1 MATSNETTMKVA
13 IEPLNGSNYHS
24 WKFNVKC
31 LLMER
36 GLWGIVSGTETA
48 PVATETDKKETVIK
62 DFLLRSQ
69 KAYSQIA
76 LNVKQEFQVHV
87 TNTDDPK
94 VAWETLKKHF
104 EVVSVTH
111 IVRVTRAFYASKMA
125 EDGNLMH
132 HITHMT
138 QLAEQLREMKEE
150 VSPKK
155 FAVVVLGSL
164 PESYETFLTSLNA
177 RSAEE
182 LSWDDVKPA
191 LIEEYTKKKDKQ
203 EKQNTDD
210 ALFTRGGNRSS
221 NQNGGNRSAS
231 TFRPPNNDQN
241 RNDNRNSSNQNRYDN
256 RQQNPSNQFNSFNS
270 RRGGG
275 SGNNRGGSSRNKT
288 CWGCGGYGHVIS
300 DCQRNKEEGNVVQEQ
315 ENERV
320 HKRIKSED
328 DDIALMVTGDSDS
341 DSNEE
346 CNVPDMNNDEVLA
359 LYLIE
364 GIS

>member
-1 MATSNETTMKVA
+1 MATTNEIMKVA
-13 IEPLNGSNYHS
+13 IEPLNGSNYQT
-24 WKFNVKC
+24 WKFNVK
-31 LLMER
+31 LILMER

-48 PVATETDKKETVIK
+48 PVATETNKQEKEIK
-62 DFLLRSQ
+62 EFLLRSQ

-87 TNTDDPK
+87 VNTDDPK

-104 EVVSVTH
+104 EFVSVTH
-111 IVRVTRAFYASKMA
+111 IVRVNRAFYASKMA
-125 EDGNLMH
+125 ENGNLMD

-164 PESYETFLTSLNA
+164 PDSYDTFLTSLNA
-177 RSAEE
+177 RSAAE

-191 LIEEYTKKKDKQ
+191 LIEEYMKKKDKL

-221 NQNGGNRSAS
+221 NQNGGNRS
-231 TFRPPNNDQN
+231 TFRPSNNDQN
-241 RNDNRNSSNQNRYDN
+241 RYDNRQQNSSNQNRYDN
-256 RQQNPSNQFNSFNS
+256 RQQNSSNQFNNFNS

-275 SGNNRGGSSRNKT
+275 SGNNRGGGSRNKT

-320 HKRIKSED
+320 HKRIK
-328 DDIALMVTGDSDS
+328 
-341 DSNEE
+341 
-346 CNVPDMNNDEVLA
+346 
-359 LYLIE
+359 
-364 GIS
+364 